1 MKPENEPKR
10 GELQSLGNYL
20 ESTDDRDP
28 EQQTPKELFQQ
39 VSNIA
44 LCMSFD
50 LIDKIRF
57 WEKESLTLSEKEIQ
71 QRIPHIAKCL
81 ERLKVAY
88 LEFSDTEL

>member
-1 MKPENEPKR
+1 MEPENRPER
-10 GELQSLGNYL
+10 EELNRLRDYL
-20 ESTDDRDP
+20 ESREDRDP
-28 EQQTPKELFQQ
+28 AEQTPRELFQQ

-44 LCMSFD
+44 LCMSYD

-57 WEKESLTLSEKEIQ
+57 WEKESLTLPDKEIQ
-71 QRIPHIAKCL
+71 KRIPHIAKCL